1 MFQAQSDRTSKV
13 QYGTLYTF
21 LKACVFQILSKGP
34 IPNHLAFIMDG
45 NRRYAKKMNLSPGE
59 GYRAGS
65 SALMN
70 ILKYCWELG
79 VKYITIY
86 AFSIDN
92 LKRSPEE
99 VKLIIDLMME
109 KLDGFSK
116 EDILVNEYGIRVHVI
131 GNLKLLSEGV
141 RVAAEN
147 AMKATAKNN
156 KCVLLICVAYTSRD
170 EMRHAVEECCR
181 EKMECEELK
190 CGIQMADVEKNMY
203 MKVAPDPDVVIRTS
217 GETRLSNFLLW
228 QASYSVLYA
237 PATLWPEIGLWE
249 LVSSVLKFQRH
260 YSYLDKK
267 KIQL

>member
-13 QYGTLYTF
+13 QYGSLYTF
-21 LKACVFQILSKGP
+21 LRACVFRILSKGP

-70 ILKYCWELG
+70 MLKYCWELG
-79 VKYITIY
+79 IKYITIY

-99 VKLIIDLMME
+99 VKLIMDLMME
-109 KLDGFSK
+109 KLEGFSK
-116 EDILVNEYGIRVHVI
+116 EDILVNEYGIRVYVI

-141 RVAAEN
+141 RVAAEK
-147 AMKATAKNN
+147 AMKATAKNSRF
-156 KCVLLICVAYTSRD
+156 VLLICVAYTSCD
-170 EMRHAVEECCR
+170 EIRYAVEECCR
-181 EKMECEELK
+181 EKVECEEFK
-190 CGIQMADVEKNMY
+190 CGIKPLDVEKHMH
-203 MKVAPDPDVVIRTS
+203 MKVGPDPDVVIRTS

-228 QASYSVLYA
+228 QTSYSVLYSPVA
-237 PATLWPEIGLWE
+237 LWPEIGMWE
-249 LVSSVLKFQRH
+249 LVSTVLQFQRH
-260 YSYLDKK
+260 HSYLEKK
-267 KIQL
+267 KKLL